1 MPLLLSHLKHPIKQ
15 ILSQKS
21 QSTGSP
27 WDDFE
32 WRVIATLLRLS
43 WSPGDYYLWPC
54 SNGLIHT
61 FARDSTAFL
70 GILFFS
76 VLSSD
81 LFSLMSYMKESH
93 LEITEKTRIP
103 RTEVQNMSRS

>member
-1 MPLLLSHLKHPIKQ
+1 MESNCYSLEAELV
-15 ILSQKS
+15 
-21 QSTGSP
+21 T
-27 WDDFE
+27 
-32 WRVIATLLRLS
+32 RRLF
-43 WSPGDYYLWPC
+43 LWPC